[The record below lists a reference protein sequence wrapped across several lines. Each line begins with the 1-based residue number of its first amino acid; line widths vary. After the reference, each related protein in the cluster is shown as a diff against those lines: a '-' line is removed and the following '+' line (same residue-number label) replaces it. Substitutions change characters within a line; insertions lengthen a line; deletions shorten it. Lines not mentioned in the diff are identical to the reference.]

1 MSRKTD
7 REKAEAAK
15 EALIDDEGWSQFSVH
30 LCPACNEPEFA
41 DDIDPNMFVDTDR
54 TAFQISP
61 AKILDLEPDNPWDHI
76 CVTAE
81 KVEHTKKGEIL
92 RIKPHMHDYSMD
104 VYEAWQE
111 KVDEMDTIERRKEQ
125 NQGLGDFA

>member
-1 MSRKTD
+1 MTKTN

-15 EALIDDEGWSQFSVH
+15 EALIEEEGWSKFSIH

-41 DDIDPNMFVDTDR
+41 DDVDPNMFADADR

-61 AKILDLEPDNPWDHI
+61 AKIAESDHPNPWDRI

-81 KVEHTKKGEIL
+81 KVELDDGETL
-92 RIKPHMHDYSMD
+92 RMKPHMHDYTMD
-104 VYEAWQE
+104 VYEEWQE
-111 KVDEMDTIERRKEQ
+111 KVDEIDTIERRKSE
-125 NQGLGDFA
+125 NKGLGDFA